1 MRLPLDFTRSPPA
14 FAAAL
19 DAYARSYVRKGVPS
33 LFADLKPLCAESAW
47 SRALFGEIV
56 AGWVGAL
63 EATGAF
69 PDTSEK
75 EPPSTLMWAR
85 VLLAQYYDNCGDT
98 AAALSQLDMAIGHT
112 PTCLDLY
119 LFKARCAREVSRSR
133 RDRAEIAPRSSRER
147 AEIEPR
153 SRREQTCLDIL
164 PARSQARVYKHAGHA
179 SAAARWMEEARK
191 MDLADRYLN
200 TKATQLTVI
209 T

>member
-33 LFADLKPLCAESAW
+33 LFADLKPLCAEGAW
-47 SRALFGEIV
+47 SRVLFGEVV

-69 PDTSEK
+69 PDTCEK

-85 VLLAQYYDNCGDT
+85 VLLAQYYDSCGDT

-119 LFKARCAREVSRSR
+119 LFKARCARDRARDRAENAPRSR
-133 RDRAEIAPRSSRER
+133 RDRAENAPR
-147 AEIEPR
+147 ADLPR
-153 SRREQTCLDIL
+153 PPPCPL
-164 PARSQARVYKHAGHA
+164 PGARVQARRPRLRRCSLDGGGAQDGPRRPVPQHQG
-179 SAAARWMEEARK
+179 
-191 MDLADRYLN
+191 D
-200 TKATQLTVI
+200 
-209 T
+209 

>member
-33 LFADLKPLCAESAW
+33 LFADLKPLCAGGAW
-47 SRALFGEIV
+47 SRAFFGEIV

-69 PDTSEK
+69 PDTCEK

-85 VLLAQYYDNCGDT
+85 VLLAQYYDNCGDI
-98 AAALSQLDMAIGHT
+98 AAALSQLDMAISHT

-119 LFKARCAREVSRSR
+119 LFKARCARDVLEIAPRSR
-133 RDRAEIAPRSSRER
+133 RDRAENEPRSSRDRAEIAPR
-147 AEIEPR
+147 A
-153 SRREQTCLDIL
+153 DL
-164 PARSQARVYKHAGHA
+164 P
-179 SAAARWMEEARK
+179 
-191 MDLADRYLN
+191 
-200 TKATQLTVI
+200 
-209 T
+209 